1 MDKFKNFVRIEE
13 LKTLLKQGRNEEALE
28 QAEGMEPKKIKD
40 NCDLMVLAEVYLG
53 NGMLGKAR
61 ECYLIIYDR
70 KKSRRVAMELVN
82 VCIRLKNAE
91 DAEKYYRDYRK
102 MAPNDYFNY
111 IFKYKIDRLKGRPLA
126 EQAADLEQ
134 LKNKEFFDT
143 WGYELA
149 KLYHKMGETEKCL
162 RTCEDIIVWFG
173 DGEAVDKAKA
183 LKAYYSGEI
192 TLKDLNN
199 PEAVKK
205 QEETVTIEAAK
216 EDFAPEESIGDFY
229 NTKVVVA
236 TKESTETD
244 EFAETDKL
252 ADTEAFA
259 GTEEELEEV
268 ELAETRKFTP
278 VRESSEADKS
288 VESEE
293 TNNSAELQN
302 TAGNAVYETGEEEM
316 ELEEGFAAEDEKQ
329 PETSEE
335 EMVLEE
341 ETSDS
346 KENTR
351 EENTE
356 EENTEENKEEFDD
369 IKIAPERPKRSKP
382 VITENDFFT
391 DAIAKAVEEAL
402 IEDSKEKER
411 REENLNPQDM
421 TREWRRPEPDK
432 KKEVP
437 AEKNDKPEVKVKQ
450 EERIEKKREDSRLM
464 NAVEREL
471 GIVGA
476 DEDEDEKSGK
486 KSWRERRKEKH
497 LEKERKKQEI
507 ISQKAEDKL
516 EKEQAA
522 ELEKRRFIEN
532 EKRKDRQKF
541 LAHQKQIA
549 RLANEKAKEEIK
561 KEEIK
566 KEQSAEKVKD
576 VQKENESDSADK
588 FTVDIGAVQEVLD
601 SDRDREKSRD
611 KDKVHVPK
619 KLPCIEIPRNSIIV
633 EYLAGTGKTLEDYFG
648 FFACQ
653 REMNS
658 QILKCL
664 ERLLDPE
671 EEYMNYCLIGE
682 RGSGKKAIVHGFARF
697 MADCRKLASNQ
708 TVWTDANKV
717 NMIDLSEKTDKL
729 KGRCLVIDQAGT
741 LDTEAIED
749 ISKVTEKV
757 RKKAML
763 VIADYRRNI
772 VELFRSREKFEEL
785 FSPRVCIPDFNQ
797 DDLIDYVDYKTASAG
812 YVFSSEAYDMILKR
826 VKSIIRATEEGTL
839 ARTEKFM
846 VKIFDNVEQ
855 RNGEA
860 YIRQTLEHVKPVRS
874 NVIIPEDI
882 PESL

>member
-268 ELAETRKFTP
+268 ELAETRKFAP
-278 VRESSEADKS
+278 VRESSEADEPVK
-288 VESEE
+288 SEE

-335 EMVLEE
+335 EIELEE
-341 ETSDS
+341 ETSDL

-351 EENTE
+351 
-356 EENTEENKEEFDD
+356 EENTEENKEEFDG

-588 FTVDIGAVQEVLD
+588 FTVDIGAVQEVRD